1 MVSTSRRVAVLPCA
15 RLSLCIIVI
24 FFASTT
30 GSAQTKSPA
39 VLQPSVMHPAFES
52 AGKTAGLKI
61 WRIEDFE
68 PVPYPVK
75 EYGKFYTGDSYIV
88 LNSKEDK
95 SKKGN
100 VISDIFYW
108 SGSASSQDEVGS
120 AAILAVQLD
129 DALGGAPVQHKETQD
144 HESQAFLSLFSPSI
158 RYLPGGVTSGFHHTE
173 INPGGEKKLYQIKGK
188 KNIRVK
194 QVAPNVSSMNQGDCF
209 ILDTGKEIY
218 LYVGPQAKGTERL
231 KAISVAN
238 QIRDQDHSG
247 RAKINIVDGS
257 STPEESDKFFKEL
270 GSGSAK
276 QVAPAVDDD
285 VEFEKKEAATPV
297 LYKITD
303 SQGGKISSEKL
314 SQKPLLQSYLKTDDC
329 FILDTVSSGVY
340 VWIGKKGTTQEKVES
355 LKRAQAFIKENN
367 YPAWTRV
374 VRVVEGSEPTAFKQ
388 YFDNWKENGGGI
400 HLK

>member
-1 MVSTSRRVAVLPCA
+1 M
-15 RLSLCIIVI
+15 
-24 FFASTT
+24 
-30 GSAQTKSPA
+30 
-39 VLQPSVMHPAFES
+39 SVVHAAFES

-61 WRIEDFE
+61 WRIENFE

-75 EYGKFYTGDSYIV
+75 DYGKFYTGDSYIV
-88 LNSKEDK
+88 LNSN
-95 SKKGN
+95 GN
-100 VISDIFYW
+100 SDIYYW
-108 SGSASSQDEVGS
+108 SGSESSQDEIAS
-120 AAILAVQLD
+120 AAMHAVQLD

-144 HESQAFLSLFSPSI
+144 HESHAFLSLFLPSI
-158 RYLPGGVTSGFHHTE
+158 RYLPGGVASGFHHTE

-188 KNIRVK
+188 KNVRVR
-194 QVAPNVSSMNQGDCF
+194 QVAPNVSAMNQGDCF

-218 LYVGPQAKGTERL
+218 LYVGPQANGTERL

-238 QIRDQDHSG
+238 QIRDQDHLG

-257 STPEESDKFFKEL
+257 STPEESDQFFEQL
-270 GSGSAK
+270 GSGSAD

-285 VEFEKKEAATPV
+285 VEFEKKEAITPV

-303 SQGGKISSEKL
+303 SQGGQISSERVNE
-314 SQKPLLQSYLKTDDC
+314 KPLLRSHLETDDC

-340 VWIGKKGTTQEKVES
+340 VWIGKKGTSQEKVES
-355 LKRAQAFIKENN
+355 VKRAQAFILENN

-388 YFDNWKENGGGI
+388 YFENWKDN
-400 HLK
+400 